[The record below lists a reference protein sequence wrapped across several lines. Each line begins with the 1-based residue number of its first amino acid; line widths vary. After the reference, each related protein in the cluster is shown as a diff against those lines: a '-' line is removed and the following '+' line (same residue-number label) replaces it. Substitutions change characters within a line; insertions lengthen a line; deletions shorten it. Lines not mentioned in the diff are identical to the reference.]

1 MRRLRGVF
9 LNAGLAIVL
18 IFVSFVPVFAAE
30 QYKTY
35 ENSQLKYSVKYPGD
49 FEVKPFGLATVFV
62 LPVIDRKSGFQ
73 PVINIAVRFLPS
85 PAAKLDDFFNE
96 GKKTLTLGGS
106 EVKILEE
113 KKDKLS
119 GVDAYRLIFIS
130 KQKKMDFKLLQV
142 VSIYKARA
150 YVITYTAL
158 QEQFDRNLNQAE
170 TIIKSLKFT
179 D

>member
-1 MRRLRGVF
+1 MRRLWVGG
-9 LNAGLAIVL
+9 LNAGLASVL
-18 IFVSFVPVFAAE
+18 IFVFSVSVFAAG
-30 QYKTY
+30 QNKTY

-62 LPVIDRKSGFQ
+62 SPAIDKKSGFQ

-85 PAAKLDDFFNE
+85 PEAPLDDFFNE

-119 GVDAYRLIFIS
+119 GAAAYRLIFIS
-130 KQKKMDFKLLQV
+130 KQKKTDFKLLQV
-142 VSIYKARA
+142 VAIYKARA
-150 YVITYTAL
+150 YVVTYTAL
-158 QEQFDRNLNQAE
+158 RDQFDKNLSQAE